1 MSKFYKFCLFACLFG
16 FFFTPVYG
24 ATKNRNKTKSY
35 QVLAVAGADL
45 QGSALPWK
53 IQTYLQ

>member
-1 MSKFYKFCLFACLFG
+1 MSKFYKFCLFDCLFG
-16 FFFTPVYG
+16 FFFLHQYDMVQQKT
-24 ATKNRNKTKSY
+24 KTKSY

-45 QGSALPWK
+45 QGSVLPWK